1 MKNRIYS
8 TIAAILAVLL
18 LSSCTTVPVA
28 YERSKAGEGVY
39 IIRLQQD
46 FYKEDA
52 QKYAINE
59 FVKSKGYDS
68 YDFEMTNKPSFGF
81 GDKYFEFT
89 VTCPGSIPVED
100 MDEVRVVTSD
110 DASAT
115 VKAVLLVVFGI
126 PLILLGIVVMGVAA
140 GIGG

>member
-18 LSSCTTVPVA
+18 LSSCYTVP
-28 YERSKAGEGVY
+28 KAKEMRQGEKGVY
-39 IIRLQQD
+39 IIRLHRD
-46 FYKEDA
+46 YLEDA

>member
-1 MKNRIYS
+1 MKNWKYS

-28 YERSKAGEGVY
+28 REMSKAEEGVY

-46 FYKEDA
+46 YYKEDA
-52 QKYAINE
+52 QKYAINQ

-81 GDKYFEFT
+81 GEKYFEFT

-100 MDEVRVVTSD
+100 MDEVRVIDGESTGTAIGWLIYSPLIV
-110 DASAT
+110 AG
-115 VKAVLLVVFGI
+115 LVV
-126 PLILLGIVVMGVAA
+126 VVMIAI
-140 GIGG
+140 GI